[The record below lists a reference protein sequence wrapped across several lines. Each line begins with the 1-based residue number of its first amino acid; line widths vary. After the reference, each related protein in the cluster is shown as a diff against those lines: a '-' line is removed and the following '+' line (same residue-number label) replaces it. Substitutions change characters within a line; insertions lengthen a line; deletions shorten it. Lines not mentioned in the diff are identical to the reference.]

1 MTLDV
6 ATPQHSAGIARVWA
20 ECFPD
25 DPPHNIGEAAVERKL
40 ALDDGLLWVALDGD
54 AVVGVILAGYDGW
67 RGWLYH
73 LGVVESHRGRGLAR
87 ALVEAAVAELKA
99 RGCVKVNL
107 QVRESRPDLIPL
119 YEALGFAEYP
129 ARSMGR
135 VLHT

>member
-1 MTLDV
+1 VRPAFASDTD
-6 ATPQHSAGIARVWA
+6 AIAAVWV

-25 DPPHNIGEAAVERKL
+25 DAAYNVGTEAVERKL
-40 ALDDGLLWVALDGD
+40 AIADGLLWVAMDGAD
-54 AVVGVILAGYDGW
+54 VVGALAAGYDGW

-87 ALVEAAVAELKA
+87 SLVEAAVGELKA

-107 QVRESRPDLIPL
+107 QVRESRPELIGL
-119 YEALGFAEYP
+119 YEALGFAEYR

-135 VLHT
+135 LLAD